1 MVTREEA
8 KKVIAGIEFS
18 IEQTRRER
26 RHAINRITVIH
37 LMNREIELERQKTRL
52 QVLFEL

>member
-1 MVTREEA
+1 MTREEA

-26 RHAINRITVIH
+26 RHAINRITVMH
-37 LMNREIELERQKTRL
+37 LLDREVQLVRQKTRL